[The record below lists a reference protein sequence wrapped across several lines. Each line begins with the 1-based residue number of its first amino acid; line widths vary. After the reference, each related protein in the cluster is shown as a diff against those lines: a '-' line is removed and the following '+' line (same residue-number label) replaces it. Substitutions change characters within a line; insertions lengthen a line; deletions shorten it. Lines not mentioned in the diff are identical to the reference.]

1 MITQQAPPI
10 QYIVGYLPKDDKKDY
25 FFNGDFTVS
34 DKVFELLTIDEIT
47 YIYDFILIMAEKHN
61 GVSYLHCFYS
71 TRNDCALFFCDQ
83 LSKKQIESGKYKSD
97 DNFCVLMH
105 LDDM

>member
-1 MITQQAPPI
+1 MITQQAPSI
-10 QYIVGYLPKDDKKDY
+10 QYVVGYMPKDDEKDY

-34 DKVFELLTIDEIT
+34 DKVFELLTIDEIV
-47 YIYDFILIMAEKHN
+47 YIYDFILLMAEEHN
-61 GVSYLHCFYS
+61 GISYRHCFYS
-71 TRNDCALFFCDQ
+71 RRNDCALFICDQ
-83 LSKKQIESGKYKSD
+83 LSKKQIESGKYKPK